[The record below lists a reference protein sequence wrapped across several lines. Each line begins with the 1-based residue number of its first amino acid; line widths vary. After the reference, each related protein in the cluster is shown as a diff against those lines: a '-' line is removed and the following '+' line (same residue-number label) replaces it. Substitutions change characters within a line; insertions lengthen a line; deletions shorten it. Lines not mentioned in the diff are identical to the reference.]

1 LFILVDDQSPQDLKM
16 YNPRS
21 TLTTPNLDRLAA
33 EGMVFDGAYHMG
45 SSLGAVCTPSRHM
58 IMSGR
63 TVEAEEALRIGLA
76 NRLVE
81 DEPLAAG
88 LAFAREMTGY
98 SLPVLALAR
107 EAVQRAL
114 DLPVH
119 EGLKI
124 EADLSTLAYQTH
136 DADEGMQAFIDKR
149 KPVFGDV

>member
-1 LFILVDDQSPQDLKM
+1 M
-16 YNPRS
+16 
-21 TLTTPNLDRLAA
+21 LAA
-33 EGMVFDGAYHMG
+33 A
-45 SSLGAVCTPSRHM
+45 RHRRALIGEARALEM

-81 DEPLAAG
+81 DEPFAAG

-114 DLPVH
+114 DVPVH